1 MPGSNQDSAKA
12 QHSLLFDTMLHGAV
26 FHATDGTIVSMN
38 RAAEQII
45 GVTREEMYGV
55 RPQTLHYQTL
65 RSDGS
70 IFPGAE
76 HPVMVALRTG
86 KEVQNVVMGIYN
98 PKLEA
103 YRWINITA
111 VPLFRNGETEPFQVY
126 AVFDDITERRV
137 SEERWRVMAETM
149 PAFLFTARTDGGNDY
164 INNRFCEYTGMTMEE
179 VKNEGWLNALHP
191 DDVPATVERWME
203 CLRTKTAFE
212 IESRWRRHDGEY
224 RWFMTL
230 SSPVK
235 DSSGVV
241 VNWLGV
247 CMDVHDQRLAREEAM
262 VAKSQ
267 AEAANRAKDEFLA
280 ALSHELRTPL
290 NPVLLLASA
299 MAEDMT
305 LSKQIR
311 TDFEM
316 IRKSVLLQARLIDD
330 LLDVTRISRGKLKL
344 QPAVHG
350 VHDVLHQ
357 TLDVVRGDIS
367 EKQIDLRLELRAQ
380 KERVLVDSVRLQ
392 QVFWNVIKNAVKF
405 TPLNGVV
412 SIQTHNSAEDKIT
425 IQISDSGPG
434 IDIENLES
442 IFEAFAQVGA
452 ANAIHRFGGLGLG
465 LSISRR
471 LIEIQGGR
479 IWAEN
484 QGQSGGAKFLIE
496 LPLALT
502 NEKETSPV
510 ARSHELAPPGT
521 GLKILLLED
530 HEPTR
535 MTMLRL
541 LKMRGHNVGC
551 AASLAE
557 ARELASREKWQLV
570 ISDLGLADGNGYTF
584 MQEIRASQGIP
595 GLALSGYGTE
605 TDIAK
610 SLEAG
615 FTQHLVKPLNIQELD
630 QAIATVQAG
639 LRSTLSE

>member
-1 MPGSNQDSAKA
+1 MPGTNQDSPKA

-65 RSDGS
+65 RPDGS
-70 IFPGAE
+70 VFPGAE
-76 HPVMVALRTG
+76 HPVMVALSTG

-98 PKLEA
+98 PKREA

-111 VPLFRNGETEPFQVY
+111 VPLFRNGESEPFQVY

-137 SEERWRVMAETM
+137 NEERWRVMAETM

-344 QPAVHG
+344 HPAVHG

-367 EKQIDLRLELRAQ
+367 EKQIELHLELGAQ
-380 KERVLVDSVRLQ
+380 NERVLVDTVRLQ

-412 SIQTHNSAEDKIT
+412 SIQTHNSSEGKIT

-442 IFEAFAQVGA
+442 IFEAFAQAGN

-484 QGQSGGAKFLIE
+484 QGRSGGAKFLIE
-496 LPLALT
+496 LPLAQT
-502 NEKETSPV
+502 QEKETSPV
-510 ARSHELAPPGT
+510 ARSNELAPPGT

-535 MTMLRL
+535 LTMLRL
-541 LKMRGHNVGC
+541 LKLRGHNVGC

-570 ISDLGLADGNGYTF
+570 ISDLGLSDGSGYTF

-605 TDIAK
+605 SDIAK

-615 FTQHLVKPLNIQELD
+615 FTQHLVKPLNIQELEV
-630 QAIATVQAG
+630 AIATMQG
-639 LRSTLSE
+639 RDLINPL